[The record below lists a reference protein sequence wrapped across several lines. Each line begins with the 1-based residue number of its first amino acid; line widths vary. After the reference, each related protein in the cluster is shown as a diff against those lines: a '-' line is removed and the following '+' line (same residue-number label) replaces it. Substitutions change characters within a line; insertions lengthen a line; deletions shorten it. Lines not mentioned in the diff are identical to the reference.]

1 MQVAL
6 MATGAALSD
15 QILTRPVS
23 EGEAH
28 VSDTVTHSMQ
38 PVVNVESAANDR
50 ESTAELDAAPE
61 EPRPTTEMAAK
72 ALSEQDPLS
81 GRTSEASE
89 HTSAVENSQ
98 PVTRE
103 SQPCSPAATTEEATE
118 LQQRQPSQSQ
128 LDSTPANL
136 LIGPPDAPEFVTKS
150 NKLLALKQRRLGS
163 LSSSMDLSR
172 ESSFDITALHTGLDD
187 ASSSQQKTF
196 RRSASHGEWPVQ
208 SDSQVNEQAS
218 SSLAPLPL
226 DSSTGIVAPS
236 LTHTLLCAKSGGPHL
251 VHTDTTSR
259 LSFPCLTVFCAFHCA
274 YHAQESIL
282 CCVQ

>member
-1 MQVAL
+1 
-6 MATGAALSD
+6 MATDAALSD
-15 QILTRPVS
+15 QILTRPAP

-38 PVVNVESAANDR
+38 PVVNVESAANVR
-50 ESTAELDAAPE
+50 EGSVELDAAPE
-61 EPRPTTEMAAK
+61 QPGPTTEMAAK
-72 ALSEQDPLS
+72 VALSEQDPLS

-98 PVTRE
+98 PVTAE
-103 SQPCSPAATTEEATE
+103 SQPCSPAATAEETTE

-128 LDSTPANL
+128 LGSSPANL
-136 LIGPPDAPEFVTKS
+136 LIGPPDAPEFVAKS

-196 RRSASHGEWPVQ
+196 RPSAGHGEWPVQ

-226 DSSTGIVAPS
+226 DSSTGIAALS
-236 LTHTLLCAKSGGPHL
+236 LTHKVCACQVRKSSLGTYRDNQLPLLALPHCVL
-251 VHTDTTSR
+251 CISLR
-259 LSFPCLTVFCAFHCA
+259 LPCTREHSELHSCIVP
-274 YHAQESIL
+274 
-282 CCVQ
+282 